1 MTNQVDVIAM
11 ALGLPTEPKPVAQA
25 LTRARSLGIVAL
37 ASASNDGANNR
48 ISFPASLDDVFCI
61 GSANGKGGR
70 SHFSP
75 PFIGEEKYSALG
87 EGVYGAVPTQA
98 AQAESFGRKSGTS
111 TAVMVAAGIVAL
123 LMDYTRQFLEVGQ
136 GADNWVNLRK
146 LFLKMSEA
154 TAEEAYR
161 FLSPQYLFTLAK
173 DIKGLIKLV
182 IRKPAGTAQ
191 GNTSD
196 KYSGRQAMEFNWYFE

>member
-1 MTNQVDVIAM
+1 M
-11 ALGLPTEPKPVAQA
+11 ALGLTDEPKPVAQA

-37 ASASNDGANNR
+37 ASASNNGANNR
-48 ISFPASLDDVFCI
+48 ISFPASLNDVFCI

-87 EGVYGAVPTQA
+87 EGVDGAVPTGMDTFK
-98 AQAESFGRKSGTS
+98 AQSSGRKSGTS

-123 LMDYTRQFLEVGQ
+123 LMDYTRQFIEAGQ

-161 FLSPQYLFTLAK
+161 FLSPQYLFTISK

-182 IRKPAGTAQ
+182 IRKPAGTP
-191 GNTSD
+191 
-196 KYSGRQAMEFNWYFE
+196 

>member
-1 MTNQVDVIAM
+1 M
-11 ALGLPTEPKPVAQA
+11 ALGVPDEPKSVAQA
-25 LTRARSLGIVAL
+25 LTRARGLGIVAL

-87 EGVYGAVPTQA
+87 EGVYGAVPMQVSKT
-98 AQAESFGRKSGTS
+98 ESFGRKTGTS

-123 LMDYTRQFLEVGQ
+123 LMDYTRQFIESGQ
-136 GADNWVNLRK
+136 GADNRANLRK

-154 TAEEAYR
+154 TAEEPYR
-161 FLSPQYLFTLAK
+161 FLSPHYLFTISK
-173 DIKGLIKLV
+173 DIKGLIKSV
-182 IRKPAGTAQ
+182 IRKPAGSPQ
-191 GNTSD
+191 
-196 KYSGRQAMEFNWYFE
+196 YSYN